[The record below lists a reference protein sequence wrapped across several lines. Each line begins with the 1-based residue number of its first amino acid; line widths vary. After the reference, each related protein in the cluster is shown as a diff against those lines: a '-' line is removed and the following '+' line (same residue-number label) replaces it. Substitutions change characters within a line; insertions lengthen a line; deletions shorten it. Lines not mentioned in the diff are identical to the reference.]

1 MAGITKVTWV
11 DTAEKLRLAEPDGS
25 SISILMGANLVK
37 SKKVTKLKSTKKRKE
52 NKDG

>member
-1 MAGITKVTWV
+1 MTVTKVTWV
-11 DTAEKLRLAEPDGS
+11 DTPEKLRLAEPDGS

>member
-1 MAGITKVTWV
+1 MTVTKVTWV
-11 DTAEKLRLAEPDGS
+11 DTAEKLRLAEPEGS

-37 SKKVTKLKSTKKRKE
+37 PKMTTKLKSTKKRKE

>member
-1 MAGITKVTWV
+1 MTVTKVTWG
-11 DTAEKLRLAEPDGS
+11 DTPEKLLLAEPEGS

>member
-1 MAGITKVTWV
+1 MTVTKVTWV
-11 DTAEKLRLAEPDGS
+11 DTAEKLRLAEPEDS

>member
-1 MAGITKVTWV
+1 MAGITKFTWC
-11 DTAEKLRLAEPDGS
+11 DTPEKLREAEPERS

-37 SKKVTKLKSTKKRKE
+37 PKMTTKLKSTKKRKE

>member
-1 MAGITKVTWV
+1 MVGITKVTWC
-11 DTAEKLRLAEPDGS
+11 DTPEKLCLAEPDGS